1 MSDDIVTRLRER
13 AEERKE
19 ANDKYW
25 RGYKFDYEIPEL
37 EDKAADE
44 IERLRAE
51 LQLAHSQI
59 AIMATA
65 KNEEEPF

>member
-1 MSDDIVTRLRER
+1 MYDDIVTRLRDR
-13 AEERKE
+13 AAERKE
-19 ANDKYW
+19 ANEEYW

-51 LQLAHSQI
+51 VEKWQRLYRW
-59 AIMATA
+59 
-65 KNEEEPF
+65 EVRGE